1 MAAGGFEVL
10 CLGIQERF
18 MDILSAVS
26 ETAFI
31 TLKSHVV
38 EAEGK
43 NPVIEDAMAIEC
55 FSHPLVAPLTW
66 PCLATIPC

>member
-1 MAAGGFEVL
+1 
-10 CLGIQERF
+10 

-26 ETAFI
+26 ETALI